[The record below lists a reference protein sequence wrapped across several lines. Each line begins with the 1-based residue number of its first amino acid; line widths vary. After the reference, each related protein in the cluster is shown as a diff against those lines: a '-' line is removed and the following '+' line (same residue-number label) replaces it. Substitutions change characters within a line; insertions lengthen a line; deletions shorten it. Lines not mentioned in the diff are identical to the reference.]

1 MPVFLFM
8 CILYIDKNISF
19 KVQITSQRRFFLLHI
34 FKNLFYWSVVDLYL
48 VSSASVRSILFLS
61 FIMLTFAW
69 NVPLVSLIFLKRSLV
84 FPILLF
90 SSISSHCSLK
100 KAFLALLAIP
110 WNCIQM
116 SIFPFL
122 LWVLLLFSQLFVR
135 PLQTTILPFWF
146 SLFGGMVL
154 INASCTVLQTS
165 IHGLKALFLSDLIP
179 WLSLSLPLYN
189 P

>member
-69 NVPLVSLIFLKRSLV
+69 NVPLVSLIFLKRIDSFELWYWRRLLRVPWTVRRSNQSILKEISPEYSLEG
-84 FPILLF
+84 LM
-90 SSISSHCSLK
+90 LK
-100 KAFLALLAIP
+100 FNTLAT
-110 WNCIQM
+110 W
-116 SIFPFL
+116 
-122 LWVLLLFSQLFVR
+122 WKSQLTGKT
-135 PLQTTILPFWF
+135 LML
-146 SLFGGMVL
+146 
-154 INASCTVLQTS
+154 
-165 IHGLKALFLSDLIP
+165 
-179 WLSLSLPLYN
+179 
-189 P
+189 

>member
-69 NVPLVSLIFLKRSLV
+69 NVPLVSLIFLKRIDSFELWYWRRLLRVPWTVRRSNQSILKEISLN
-84 FPILLF
+84 IHWKDWCW
-90 SSISSHCSLK
+90 SSILWPPDGRANSLE
-100 KAFLALLAIP
+100 
-110 WNCIQM
+110 
-116 SIFPFL
+116 
-122 LWVLLLFSQLFVR
+122 R
-135 PLQTTILPFWF
+135 P
-146 SLFGGMVL
+146 
-154 INASCTVLQTS
+154 
-165 IHGLKALFLSDLIP
+165 
-179 WLSLSLPLYN
+179 
-189 P
+189 